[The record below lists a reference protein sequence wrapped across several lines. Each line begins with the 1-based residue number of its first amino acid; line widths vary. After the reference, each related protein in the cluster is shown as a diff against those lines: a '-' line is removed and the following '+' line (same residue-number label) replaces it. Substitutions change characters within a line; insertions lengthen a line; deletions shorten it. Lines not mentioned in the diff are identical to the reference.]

1 MLNVRFMCI
10 TVMALHAL
18 LFAPLLKAQ
27 QDGPGQVAL
36 PADITERK
44 VNIWSEGTRMSG
56 AVYVSTSDRSKTLP
70 TILMAHG
77 WGGTA
82 SALRRDAVG
91 FAQAGY
97 LVVTF
102 DYRGWGESDS
112 RLILAKPTAQRA
124 AGNNR
129 TFSAE
134 VLEVREV
141 VDPIDMLTDWQNA
154 LHWLHGEPRVDT
166 SRIGVWGSSQSGG
179 FVAELATRD
188 HRIKVVYSQVG
199 AFDGRQLGRTPEGYR
214 DATQRARGEI
224 GYPEPGVRVLGNLR
238 GAPIYARFANY
249 APVDHINDAGN
260 IPMRI
265 VVAEHEELF
274 DNDAHGVLAY
284 QRYKGPKDLVIVPG
298 ITHYGVYMQ
307 AWPQAHQLA
316 LEWFDRYLKPR

>member
-1 MLNVRFMCI
+1 MPSSRTCMMVAVLY
-10 TVMALHAL
+10 ALS
-18 LFAPLLKAQ
+18 FAPLLNAPRA
-27 QDGPGQVAL
+27 DTR
-36 PADITERK
+36 PAATTVDISERK
-44 VNIWSEGTRMSG
+44 VDIWSEGTRMAG
-56 AVYVSTSDRSKTLP
+56 TVYLSNSIQSERLP
-70 TILMAHG
+70 AILMAHG

-82 SALRRDAVG
+82 SALRRDALG

-112 RLILAKPTAQRA
+112 RIILARPRA
-124 AGNNR
+124 ADVAGNKR

-166 SRIGVWGSSQSGG
+166 TRIGVWGSSQSGG

-188 HRIKVVYSQVG
+188 HRIKAVYSQVG
-199 AFDGRQLGRTPEGYR
+199 AFDGRQLGRTREAYI
-214 DATQRARGEI
+214 DATKRARGEI

-260 IPMRI
+260 IPIRI

-274 DNDAHGVLAY
+274 PNDEHGLLAHRRY
-284 QRYKGPKDLVIVPG
+284 QGPKDLVTLPG
-298 ITHYGVYMQ
+298 ISHYGVYMQ
-307 AWPQAHQLA
+307 AWPQAHRLA
-316 LEWFDRYLKPR
+316 LDWFDRHLKQ